1 MQVHLIRHG
10 EVHNPEH
17 VVYADIPGFV
27 LSERGMAQ
35 ARATAEYLSRFQLAA
50 IVSSPLDRAVQTAFA
65 VAEKSAAKVS
75 TDDRLTEWKLGQR
88 WAGVRWDDLPERF
101 PGELE
106 QYLDDPTDL
115 AFSSES
121 LETMAQ
127 RIAGAVCDWAQSI
140 APKDVAFVSHQDPIH
155 GGTKVLTAAG
165 LGGYHDAKP
174 EHCSVTTLTSQ
185 GGLWRRSAYWAPE
198 Q

>member
-10 EVHNPEH
+10 EVHNPNH
-17 VVYADIPGFV
+17 LVYADIPGFV
-27 LSERGMAQ
+27 LSERGISQAEAMANHL
-35 ARATAEYLSRFQLAA
+35 ANIQLAA

-65 VAEKSAAKVS
+65 VSERNEARVS

-88 WAGVRWDDLPERF
+88 WAGVKWDDIPEKF

-115 AFSSES
+115 GFSPES
-121 LETMAQ
+121 LEAMSR
-127 RIAGAVCDWAQSI
+127 RIAGVVCDWAQHI
-140 APKDVAFVSHQDPIH
+140 GDGDIAFVSHQDPIH
-155 GGTKVLTAAG
+155 GGVRILTAAG
-165 LGGYHDAKP
+165 FGEYHEAKP
-174 EHCSVTTLTSQ
+174 EHCSVTTLTSNR
-185 GGLWRRSAYWAPE
+185 GLWTRTDYWAPE